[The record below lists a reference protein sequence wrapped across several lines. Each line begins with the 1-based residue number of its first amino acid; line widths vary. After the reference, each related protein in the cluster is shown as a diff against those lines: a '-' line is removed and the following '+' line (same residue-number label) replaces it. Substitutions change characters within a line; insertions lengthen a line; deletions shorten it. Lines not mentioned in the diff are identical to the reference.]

1 MVTILIVDDDIKVC
15 NLVGDYLEKE
25 GYNVQK
31 ALNGKD
37 GLQRLEETPC
47 HLVIADVMM
56 PGMDGFTLTSAI
68 REQYDIPI
76 ILLTA
81 KSKLE
86 DKEKGFL
93 SGTDDYLSKPFE
105 PRELFFRVQALLKRY
120 NKQFEQVIRVGNIK
134 INRSSYELQIH
145 DRTYMLPLREFELL
159 CFLAEHEKQVFSRD
173 HLIEKIWGMDFE
185 GDDRTVDVHIMR
197 LRQRLEATSS
207 NVIIKTVR
215 GIGYSLE
222 HSHD

>member
-1 MVTILIVDDDIKVC
+1 MISILIVDDDIKVC

-31 ALNGKD
+31 AVNGDRALKV
-37 GLQRLEETPC
+37 LEETPC
-47 HLVIADVMM
+47 DLAIVDVMM
-56 PGMDGFTLTSAI
+56 PGMDGFTLTSII
-68 REQYDIPI
+68 RKQYDIPI
-76 ILLTA
+76 LLLTA
-81 KSKLE
+81 KSRIE

-105 PRELFFRVQALLKRY
+105 PKELFFRIQALLRRY
-120 NKQFEQVIRVGNIK
+120 NKQIEQHIQVGNLK
-134 INRSSYELQIH
+134 INKVSYEVEINETTL
-145 DRTYMLPLREFELL
+145 MLPLKEFELL
-159 CFLAEHEKQVFSRD
+159 CFLAEHEKQVFSRQ

-197 LRQRLEATSS
+197 LRQRLESMES

-222 HSHD
+222 HIHD